1 MSKILYVDFDPESAA
16 GQMKLSGIRRRL
28 SFGGMDVVPL
38 PMSMSRPKELAA
50 ALARHRP
57 AGCIVECSH
66 GHNDLSPTLFGD
78 LPVVYLDGRSSLYG
92 GKVTKVAHD
101 GAATARAAFKELLKT
116 RPSCLAVVGWRERVF
131 WSSLR
136 EKTFVACSREAHVP
150 CRLFRCVGDG
160 NDRGSRL
167 VGWLS
172 RLPSNCGVFA
182 TNDQVAQEVLSA
194 CVMAGRSVPGDLKV
208 LGVDNVLSVCETC
221 SPTLSSIQIDFE
233 MAGYRAAD
241 LLLRRMDGERRGPQ
255 RATFG
260 PMLTM
265 HRTSTGGSRHA
276 DRTVLKAIEII
287 RRDDSMARALH
298 RNIAYFVRR
307 AKEEGMNT
315 CLAGESAIVPI
326 LIGSDAEAAKISKL
340 LIDQG
345 VFIPPAMYP
354 AVPMGESRM
363 RVTISATHSIEQ
375 LETAITALA
384 GIMRSEGLLA

>member
-28 SFGGMDVVPL
+28 SFGGMDVVLL

-66 GHNDLSPTLFGD
+66 GHVDLPPTLFGD

-92 GKVTKVAHD
+92 GRVSKVVHD
-101 GAATARAAFKELLKT
+101 GTATARAAFKELLKT
-116 RPSCLAVVGWRERVF
+116 RPSCLAVVGWSERVF

-241 LLLRRMDGERRGPQ
+241 LLLRRMVGEGRERR

-287 RRDDSMARALH
+287 RNGACLGLRAADLAR
-298 RNIAYFVRR
+298 RIGCSRR
-307 AKEEGMNT
+307 LIE
-315 CLAGESAIVPI
+315 LRFRESV
-326 LIGSDAEAAKISKL
+326 G
-340 LIDQG
+340 
-345 VFIPPAMYP
+345 
-354 AVPMGESRM
+354 
-363 RVTISATHSIEQ
+363 HSILDEIQ
-375 LETAITALA
+375 SVRLERVI
-384 GIMRSEGLLA
+384 GLLRNPSVPLEAIPGQAGFPSAAALRKAFRLRLGCSLREWRGRNLD